1 MNNKVLKTLEYN
13 KIIDLLESYASSDGG
28 KKLCKTLTPMSNIE
42 HINTNLRQTEE
53 ALMRIYRKGSI
64 SFSGVYDITGSLK
77 RLEIGSIL
85 GMGELLNIAKL
96 LSAANRIKKF
106 SRKETT
112 EDPSDSLDELFD
124 MIEPLTPL
132 ANNITRCILEEDEMA
147 DDASPALSH
156 IRRSMNSINEKIHSQ
171 MSNLAG
177 NSSMQTYLQSNIVT
191 MRDGRYCLQVKSEYR
206 SQVSGMIHDQ
216 SSTGSTLFIEPMAVV
231 KLNND
236 LKELELK
243 EQEEIEKILADLSN
257 EVSGY
262 THVLYENYKILT
274 KLDFIFAKAAYAKDY
289 KGTKPIFNTNG
300 IIELKD
306 ARHPLLD
313 RHKCVPITVNL
324 GRKYELLVITGPNTG
339 GKTVSLKTTGLLTLM
354 GQAGM
359 LIPAFERSR
368 LAVFK
373 EVFADIGDEQ
383 SIEQS
388 LSTFSS
394 HMTNIVKI
402 LKKADNHCLCLFDE
416 LCAGTDPTEGAALA
430 ISILTELHNRGTKI
444 MATTHY
450 SELKVYALNAQ
461 RVENASCEFNV
472 DTLSPTYRLL
482 IGIPGKSNAFA
493 ISSKLGLS
501 DKIID
506 MAKTQISAEDET
518 FEDLIANLENKRVK
532 IEKEE
537 AQIQEY
543 KEEIERLK
551 KNLEN
556 KQENISKQKED
567 ILRKAKEEA
576 HRILS
581 EAKDVA
587 DKTIRDFNKFGKENI
602 NINKMEEERRK
613 IREQMN
619 KTESGMQMKANTN
632 TQKRHKPGDFHIG
645 DSVHVISMNLKGSV
659 LTLPDAKNMV
669 IVQMGI
675 LQSKLPIS
683 DLEIIPDESTQ
694 VKLKNQRTGTGKIKM
709 SKSSSVSAEIN
720 LLGMTVDE
728 AICELDKYL
737 DDAYIAH
744 LEQVRIVHGK
754 GTGALRSGIHQ
765 YLKRQK
771 HIKEFRLGEF
781 GEGDA
786 GVTIATFK

>member
-96 LSAANRIKKF
+96 LAAANRVKKF
-106 SRKETT
+106 SRKETQDEET
-112 EDPSDSLDELFD
+112 DSLDELFD

-147 DDASPALSH
+147 DDASPALSN

-171 MSNLAG
+171 MTNLAG
-177 NSSMQTYLQSNIVT
+177 SSSMQTYLQSNIVT

-324 GRKYELLVITGPNTG
+324 GRKYDLLVITGPNTG

-383 SIEQS
+383 SIEQN

-430 ISILTELHNRGTKI
+430 ISILTELHNRGTRI